1 MVMQNRD
8 DPLFSRGGMERAVAR
23 IASAYTKAGVADRF
37 RARIGDGPHEFNVA
51 MQEDAFAF
59 LDEQL

>member
-8 DPLFSRGGMERAVAR
+8 DLLFSPGGTERAVAR
-23 IASAYTKAGVADRF
+23 IAAAYAKAGVAERF
-37 RARIGDGPHEFNVA
+37 RARIGDGPHEFNLA

-59 LDEQL
+59 LDDQL